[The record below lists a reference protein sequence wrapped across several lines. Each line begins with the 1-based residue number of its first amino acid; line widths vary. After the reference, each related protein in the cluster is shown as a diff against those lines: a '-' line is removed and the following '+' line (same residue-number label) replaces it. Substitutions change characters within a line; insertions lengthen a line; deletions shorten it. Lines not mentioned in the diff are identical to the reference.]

1 MKIRKE
7 ELILG
12 SEFEVIVHHGGR
24 SYNDRDLR
32 PLVMLYPQ
40 SEIRE
45 Q

>member
-12 SEFEVIVHHGGR
+12 SEFEGMVHLGGR
-24 SYNDRDLR
+24 SYNGLR
-32 PLVMLYPQ
+32 PLVMLYLQP
-40 SEIRE
+40 EIKE